1 MIGVSIV
8 DYNNSTSIF
17 RDVYI
22 PMAVAVTLIEPQYP
36 INVGHIARLMKNF
49 GLKSLY
55 FVRPHFDKAE
65 AAKYST
71 HGNDILIAAKSV
83 TLSQLRKKF
92 DVLIGTTAIQATSRL
107 NILRESINAEQLAK
121 IIHDS
126 STKDF
131 CILLGRE
138 SSGLNNEE
146 LELCNLV
153 VTIDTKTNYRTM
165 NVAHALAILLYEISK
180 LQPSELPVKKTK
192 KRVELASQK
201 DIDLL
206 LQYVSKLA
214 DAGNYDLHKKPLLEA
229 AAKKLLA
236 KSVPTTKDIM
246 LLMSLVRKSLLA
258 IERLRQK

>member
-1 MIGVSIV
+1 
-8 DYNNSTSIF
+8 
-17 RDVYI
+17 
-22 PMAVAVTLIEPQYP
+22 MAVAVALIEPQYP
-36 INVGHIARLMKNF
+36 VNVGHIARLMKNF

-55 FVRPHFDKAE
+55 FVRPHFDNVE
-65 AAKYST
+65 AIKYST
-71 HGNDILIAAKSV
+71 HGKDVLVAAKTV
-83 TLSQLRKKF
+83 TLRQLRKKF

-107 NILRESINAEQLAK
+107 NILRESINAEQIAN
-121 IIHDS
+121 IIHDA

-146 LELCNLV
+146 LEMCDLV
-153 VTIDTKTNYRTM
+153 VTIDTKTKYRTM

-180 LQPSELPVKKTK
+180 PKSELPVKKSK
-192 KRVELASQK
+192 KRVDLASQH

-206 LQYVSKLA
+206 LKYIIKLA

-236 KSVPTTKDIM
+236 KSVPTTKDVM
-246 LLMSLVRKSLLA
+246 LLVSLLRKNLLA
-258 IERLRQK
+258 IERLQQSK

>member
-1 MIGVSIV
+1 
-8 DYNNSTSIF
+8 
-17 RDVYI
+17 
-22 PMAVAVTLIEPQYP
+22 MAVAVALIEPQYP

-55 FVRPHFDKAE
+55 FVRPTFDKVE

-71 HGNDILIAAKSV
+71 HGNDVLVAAKTV
-83 TLSQLRKKF
+83 TLSELRKKF
-92 DVLIGTTAIQATSRL
+92 DILIGTTAIQAISRL
-107 NILRESINAEQLAK
+107 NILRESISAEQLAK

-165 NVAHALAILLYEISK
+165 NIAHALAIFLYEISK
-180 LQPSELPVKKTK
+180 LQPSELPVKKSK

>member
-1 MIGVSIV
+1 
-8 DYNNSTSIF
+8 
-17 RDVYI
+17 
-22 PMAVAVTLIEPQYP
+22 MAVAVTLIEPQYP

-55 FVRPHFDKAE
+55 FVRPHFNKAE

-71 HGNDILIAAKSV
+71 HGNDILIAAKTV
-83 TLSQLRKKF
+83 TLSQLRKK
-92 DVLIGTTAIQATSRL
+92 
-107 NILRESINAEQLAK
+107 SINAEQLAK

-153 VTIDTKTNYRTM
+153 VTIDTKTNYRTL
-165 NVAHALAILLYEISK
+165 NIAHALAILLYEISK
-180 LQPSELPVKKTK
+180 LQSSELPAIRSK

-229 AAKKLLA
+229 AVKKLLA

-246 LLMSLVRKSLLA
+246 LLMSLLRKSHLA

>member
-1 MIGVSIV
+1 M
-8 DYNNSTSIF
+8 T
-17 RDVYI
+17 
-22 PMAVAVTLIEPQYP
+22 VAVVLIEPQYP
-36 INVGHIARLMKNF
+36 INVGYIARLMKNF

-55 FVRPHFDKAE
+55 LVRPNFDKAE

-71 HGNDILIAAKSV
+71 HGNDVLIAAKTV
-83 TLSQLRKKF
+83 TLSELRKKF
-92 DVLIGTTAIQATSRL
+92 DILIGTTAIQAISRL
-107 NILRESINAEQLAK
+107 NILRESISAEQLAK
-121 IIHDS
+121 IIHGS

-153 VTIDTKTNYRTM
+153 VTIDTKTNYKTM

-180 LQPSELPVKKTK
+180 LQSSLEPAAKKSK
-192 KRVELASQK
+192 KMVDLASQK

-236 KSVPTTKDIM
+236 KSVPTTKDVM
-246 LLMSLVRKSLLA
+246 LLISLLRKSLLA
-258 IERLRQK
+258 IERGYGKK

>member
-1 MIGVSIV
+1 MTI
-8 DYNNSTSIF
+8 
-17 RDVYI
+17 
-22 PMAVAVTLIEPQYP
+22 AVTLIEPQYP
-36 INVGHIARLMKNF
+36 VNVGHIARLMKNF
-49 GLKSLY
+49 GLKRLY
-55 FVRPHFDKAE
+55 FVRPHFDKTE

-71 HGNDILIAAKSV
+71 HGNDVLIAAKSV

-92 DVLIGTTAIQATSRL
+92 DVLIGTTAIPASSRL
-107 NILRESINAEQLAK
+107 NILRGSINAEQLAK
-121 IIHDS
+121 IIYDS

-138 SSGLNNEE
+138 SSGLNNKE
-146 LELCNLV
+146 LKLCNLV

-180 LQPSELPVKKTK
+180 LRSSEPPVKKSK
-192 KRVELASQK
+192 KKVELASRK

-206 LQYVSKLA
+206 LHYVSKLA
-214 DAGNYDLHKKPLLEA
+214 DVGNYDLHKKPLLEA
-229 AAKKLLA
+229 AVNKVLA

-246 LLMSLVRKSLLA
+246 LLVSLLRKSHLA

>member
-1 MIGVSIV
+1 MTV
-8 DYNNSTSIF
+8 
-17 RDVYI
+17 
-22 PMAVAVTLIEPQYP
+22 AVALIEPQYP
-36 INVGHIARLMKNF
+36 VNVGHIARLMKNF
-49 GLKSLY
+49 GLESLY
-55 FVRPHFDKAE
+55 FVRPYFDKAE

-71 HGNDILIAAKSV
+71 HGNAILVAAKTV
-83 TLSQLRKKF
+83 TLRQLTKKF

-107 NILRESINAEQLAK
+107 NILRESISAEHLAS

-146 LELCNLV
+146 LKMCNLV

-180 LQPSELPVKKTK
+180 LQSELPVKKSK
-192 KRVELASQK
+192 KRVDLASQK
-201 DIDLL
+201 DIDLF

-229 AAKKLLA
+229 AAKTLMA
-236 KSVPTTKDIM
+236 KGMPTTKDIM
-246 LLMSLVRKSLLA
+246 LLVSLLRKSLLA
-258 IERLRQK
+258 IERSRHK

>member
-1 MIGVSIV
+1 M
-8 DYNNSTSIF
+8 T
-17 RDVYI
+17 
-22 PMAVAVTLIEPQYP
+22 VAVVLIEPQYP
-36 INVGHIARLMKNF
+36 INVGYIARLMKNF

-55 FVRPHFDKAE
+55 LVRPNFDKAE

-71 HGNDILIAAKSV
+71 HGNDVLVAAKTV
-83 TLSQLRKKF
+83 TLSELRKKF
-92 DVLIGTTAIQATSRL
+92 DILIGTTAIQAISRL
-107 NILRESINAEQLAK
+107 NILRESISAEQLAK

-180 LQPSELPVKKTK
+180 LQSSSELPAKKSK
-192 KRVELASQK
+192 KMVDLASQK

-229 AAKKLLA
+229 AAKKILA
-236 KSVPTTKDIM
+236 KSVPTTKDVM
-246 LLMSLVRKSLLA
+246 LLMSLLRKSLLA
-258 IERLRQK
+258 IERGYGKK

>member
-1 MIGVSIV
+1 
-8 DYNNSTSIF
+8 
-17 RDVYI
+17 
-22 PMAVAVTLIEPQYP
+22 MAVAVALIEPQYP

-71 HGNDILIAAKSV
+71 HGNDILIAAKTV

-92 DVLIGTTAIQATSRL
+92 DILIGTTAIQAISRL
-107 NILRESINAEQLAK
+107 NILRESISAEQLAK

-180 LQPSELPVKKTK
+180 LQSSSELPAKKSK
-192 KRVELASQK
+192 KMVDLASQK

-236 KSVPTTKDIM
+236 KSVPTTKDVM
-246 LLMSLVRKSLLA
+246 LLMSLLRKSLLA
-258 IERLRQK
+258 IERGYGKSK

>member
-1 MIGVSIV
+1 MVV
-8 DYNNSTSIF
+8 
-17 RDVYI
+17 
-22 PMAVAVTLIEPQYP
+22 AVALIEPQYP

-55 FVRPHFDKAE
+55 FVRPNFDKTE

-71 HGNDILIAAKSV
+71 HGNDVLVAAKTV
-83 TLSQLRKKF
+83 TLRQLRKKF
-92 DVLIGTTAIQATSRL
+92 DVLIGTTAIQAISRL
-107 NILRESINAEQLAK
+107 NILRESISAERLAK
-121 IIHDS
+121 IMHES

-146 LELCNLV
+146 LEICNLV

-180 LQPSELPVKKTK
+180 LKSKLPVKKSK
-192 KRVELASQK
+192 KRVDLASQK

-206 LQYVSKLA
+206 LQYVR
-214 DAGNYDLHKKPLLEA
+214 NKKPLLEA
-229 AAKKLLA
+229 ALKKLLA
-236 KSVPTTKDIM
+236 KSVPTTKDVM
-246 LLMSLVRKSLLA
+246 LLMSLLRKSLLA
-258 IERLRQK
+258 IERGYGKSKH

>member
-1 MIGVSIV
+1 MTI
-8 DYNNSTSIF
+8 
-17 RDVYI
+17 
-22 PMAVAVTLIEPQYP
+22 AVTLIEPQYP
-36 INVGHIARLMKNF
+36 VNVGHIARLMKNF

-55 FVRPHFDKAE
+55 FVRPHFDKTE

-92 DVLIGTTAIQATSRL
+92 DVLIGTTAIPASSRL
-107 NILRESINAEQLAK
+107 NILRGSINAEQLAK
-121 IIHDS
+121 IIYDS

-138 SSGLNNEE
+138 SSGLNNKE
-146 LELCNLV
+146 LKLCNLV

-180 LQPSELPVKKTK
+180 LRSSELPVKKSK
-192 KRVELASQK
+192 KKVELASRK

-206 LQYVSKLA
+206 LHYVSKLA

-229 AAKKLLA
+229 AVNKVLA

-246 LLMSLVRKSLLA
+246 LLVSLLRKSHLA

>member
-1 MIGVSIV
+1 MTI
-8 DYNNSTSIF
+8 
-17 RDVYI
+17 
-22 PMAVAVTLIEPQYP
+22 AVTLIEPQYP
-36 INVGHIARLMKNF
+36 VNVGHIARLMKNF

-55 FVRPHFDKAE
+55 FVRPHFDKTE

-92 DVLIGTTAIQATSRL
+92 DVLIGTTAIPASSRL
-107 NILRESINAEQLAK
+107 NILRGSINAEQLAK
-121 IIHDS
+121 IIYDS

-138 SSGLNNEE
+138 SSGLNNKE
-146 LELCNLV
+146 LKLCNLV

-180 LQPSELPVKKTK
+180 LRSSELPIKKSK
-192 KRVELASQK
+192 KKVELASRK

-206 LQYVSKLA
+206 LHYVSKLA

-229 AAKKLLA
+229 AVNKVLA

-246 LLMSLVRKSLLA
+246 LLVSLLRKSHLA

>member
-1 MIGVSIV
+1 
-8 DYNNSTSIF
+8 
-17 RDVYI
+17 
-22 PMAVAVTLIEPQYP
+22 MAVAVALIEPQYP
-36 INVGHIARLMKNF
+36 VNVGHIARLMKNF

-55 FVRPHFDKAE
+55 FVRPHFDNVE
-65 AAKYST
+65 AIKYST
-71 HGNDILIAAKSV
+71 HGKGVLVAAKTV
-83 TLSQLRKKF
+83 TLRQLRKKF

-107 NILRESINAEQLAK
+107 NILRESINAEQIAT
-121 IIHDS
+121 IIHDA

-146 LELCNLV
+146 LEMCDLV
-153 VTIDTKTNYRTM
+153 VTIDTKTKYRTM

-180 LQPSELPVKKTK
+180 LKSELPVKKSK
-192 KRVELASQK
+192 KRVDLASEH

-206 LQYVSKLA
+206 LKYIIKLA

-236 KSVPTTKDIM
+236 KSVPTTKDVM
-246 LLMSLVRKSLLA
+246 LLVSLLRKNLLA
-258 IERLRQK
+258 IERLQQSK

>member
-1 MIGVSIV
+1 
-8 DYNNSTSIF
+8 
-17 RDVYI
+17 
-22 PMAVAVTLIEPQYP
+22 VTL
-36 INVGHIARLMKNF
+36 G
-49 GLKSLY
+49 
-55 FVRPHFDKAE
+55 
-65 AAKYST
+65 
-71 HGNDILIAAKSV
+71 
-83 TLSQLRKKF
+83 QLRNKF

-107 NILRESINAEQLAK
+107 NILRESISAEQLAK
-121 IIHDS
+121 IIHDP
-126 STKDF
+126 STKNF

-180 LQPSELPVKKTK
+180 LKSELPVKKSK
-192 KRVELASQK
+192 KRVDLASQK

-236 KSVPTTKDIM
+236 KSVPTTKDVM
-246 LLMSLVRKSLLA
+246 LLMSLLRKSLLA
-258 IERLRQK
+258 IERGYGKSKY

>member
-1 MIGVSIV
+1 MTIAI
-8 DYNNSTSIF
+8 
-17 RDVYI
+17 
-22 PMAVAVTLIEPQYP
+22 TLIEPQYP
-36 INVGHIARLMKNF
+36 VNVGHIARLMKNF
-49 GLKSLY
+49 GLKKLY
-55 FVRPHFDKAE
+55 FVRPNFDKIE

-92 DVLIGTTAIQATSRL
+92 DVIVGTTAILGSSRL
-107 NILRESINAEQLAK
+107 NILRESISAEQLAK

-126 STKDF
+126 SIKDF

-146 LELCNLV
+146 LKLCNLV

-180 LQPSELPVKKTK
+180 LQSPELPVKMNK
-192 KRVELASQK
+192 KKIELASQK

-206 LQYVSKLA
+206 LQYVNKLA
-214 DAGNYDLHKKPLLEA
+214 DAGNYDLHKKPLLESA
-229 AAKKLLA
+229 VKKLLA
-236 KSVPTTKDIM
+236 KSVPTMKDIM
-246 LLMSLVRKSLLA
+246 LLVSLLRKSHLA
-258 IERLRQK
+258 IERLRQKNK

>member
-1 MIGVSIV
+1 MTI
-8 DYNNSTSIF
+8 
-17 RDVYI
+17 
-22 PMAVAVTLIEPQYP
+22 AVTLVEPQYP

-55 FVRPHFDKAE
+55 FVKPNFDKAE
-65 AAKYST
+65 ATKYST
-71 HGNDILIAAKSV
+71 HGNDILIAAKTV

-180 LQPSELPVKKTK
+180 LQLSSGLPAKKSK
-192 KRVELASQK
+192 KIVDLASKK

>member
-1 MIGVSIV
+1 MVV
-8 DYNNSTSIF
+8 
-17 RDVYI
+17 
-22 PMAVAVTLIEPQYP
+22 AVALIEPQYP

-55 FVRPHFDKAE
+55 FVRPNFDKTE

-71 HGNDILIAAKSV
+71 HGNDVLVAAKTV
-83 TLSQLRKKF
+83 TLRQLRKKF
-92 DVLIGTTAIQATSRL
+92 DVLIGTTAIQAISRL
-107 NILRESINAEQLAK
+107 NILRESISAERLAK

-180 LQPSELPVKKTK
+180 LQLSSELPAKKSK
-192 KRVELASQK
+192 KIVDLASKK

-246 LLMSLVRKSLLA
+246 LLMSLLRKSLLA
-258 IERLRQK
+258 IERGYAKNK

>member
-1 MIGVSIV
+1 MTI
-8 DYNNSTSIF
+8 
-17 RDVYI
+17 
-22 PMAVAVTLIEPQYP
+22 AVTLIEPQYP
-36 INVGHIARLMKNF
+36 VNVGHIARLMKNF

-55 FVRPHFDKAE
+55 FVRPHFDKTE

-71 HGNDILIAAKSV
+71 HGNDVLIAAKSV

-92 DVLIGTTAIQATSRL
+92 DVLIGTTAIPASSRL
-107 NILRESINAEQLAK
+107 NILRGSINAEQLAK
-121 IIHDS
+121 IIYDS

-138 SSGLNNEE
+138 SSGLNNKE
-146 LELCNLV
+146 LKLCNLV

-180 LQPSELPVKKTK
+180 LRSSEPPVKKSK
-192 KRVELASQK
+192 KKVELASRK

-206 LQYVSKLA
+206 LHYVSKLA

-229 AAKKLLA
+229 AVNKVLA

-246 LLMSLVRKSLLA
+246 LLVSLLRKSHLA

>member
-1 MIGVSIV
+1 
-8 DYNNSTSIF
+8 
-17 RDVYI
+17 
-22 PMAVAVTLIEPQYP
+22 MAVAVALIEPQYP
-36 INVGHIARLMKNF
+36 VNVGHIARLMKNF

-55 FVRPHFDKAE
+55 FVRPHFDKVE
-65 AAKYST
+65 AIKYST
-71 HGNDILIAAKSV
+71 HGKDVLVAAKTV
-83 TLSQLRKKF
+83 TLRQLRKKF

-107 NILRESINAEQLAK
+107 NILRESINAEQIAN
-121 IIHDS
+121 IIHDA

-146 LELCNLV
+146 LEMCDLV
-153 VTIDTKTNYRTM
+153 VTIDTKTKYRTM

-180 LQPSELPVKKTK
+180 LKSELPVKKSK
-192 KRVELASQK
+192 KRVDLASQH

-206 LQYVSKLA
+206 LKYIIKLA

-236 KSVPTTKDIM
+236 KSVPTTKDVM
-246 LLMSLVRKSLLA
+246 LLVSLLRKNLLA
-258 IERLRQK
+258 IERLQQSSTALT

>member
-1 MIGVSIV
+1 M
-8 DYNNSTSIF
+8 T
-17 RDVYI
+17 
-22 PMAVAVTLIEPQYP
+22 VAVVLIEPQYP
-36 INVGHIARLMKNF
+36 INVGYIARLMKNF

-55 FVRPHFDKAE
+55 LVRPNFDKAE

-71 HGNDILIAAKSV
+71 HGNDVLVAAKTV
-83 TLSQLRKKF
+83 TLSELRKKF
-92 DVLIGTTAIQATSRL
+92 DILIGTTAIQAISRL
-107 NILRESINAEQLAK
+107 NILRESISAEQLAK
-121 IIHDS
+121 IIHGS

-180 LQPSELPVKKTK
+180 LQSSSELPAKKSK
-192 KRVELASQK
+192 KMVDLASQK

-236 KSVPTTKDIM
+236 KSVPTTKDVM
-246 LLMSLVRKSLLA
+246 LLMSLLRKSLLA
-258 IERLRQK
+258 IERGYGKK

>member
-1 MIGVSIV
+1 MTI
-8 DYNNSTSIF
+8 
-17 RDVYI
+17 
-22 PMAVAVTLIEPQYP
+22 AVTLIEPQYP
-36 INVGHIARLMKNF
+36 VNVGHIARLMKNF

-55 FVRPHFDKAE
+55 FVRPHFDKTQ

-92 DVLIGTTAIQATSRL
+92 DVLIGTTAIPASSRL
-107 NILRESINAEQLAK
+107 NILRGSINAEQLAK
-121 IIHDS
+121 IIYDS

-138 SSGLNNEE
+138 SSGLNNKE
-146 LELCNLV
+146 LKLCNLV

-165 NVAHALAILLYEISK
+165 NVAHALAILLYEISR
-180 LQPSELPVKKTK
+180 LRSSEPPVKKSK
-192 KRVELASQK
+192 KKVELASRK

-206 LQYVSKLA
+206 LHYVSKLA

-229 AAKKLLA
+229 AVNKVLA

-246 LLMSLVRKSLLA
+246 LLVSLLRKSHLA

>member
-1 MIGVSIV
+1 MTI
-8 DYNNSTSIF
+8 
-17 RDVYI
+17 
-22 PMAVAVTLIEPQYP
+22 AVTLIEPQYP
-36 INVGHIARLMKNF
+36 VNVGHIARLMKNF

-55 FVRPHFDKAE
+55 FVRPHFDKTE

-92 DVLIGTTAIQATSRL
+92 DVLIGTTAIPASSRL
-107 NILRESINAEQLAK
+107 NILRGSINAEQLAK
-121 IIHDS
+121 IIYDS

-138 SSGLNNEE
+138 SSGLNNKE
-146 LELCNLV
+146 LKLCNLV

-180 LQPSELPVKKTK
+180 LRSSEPPVKKSK
-192 KRVELASQK
+192 KKVELASRK

-206 LQYVSKLA
+206 LHYVSKLA

-229 AAKKLLA
+229 AVNKVLA

-246 LLMSLVRKSLLA
+246 LLVSLLRKSHLA

>member
-1 MIGVSIV
+1 MTI
-8 DYNNSTSIF
+8 
-17 RDVYI
+17 
-22 PMAVAVTLIEPQYP
+22 AVTLIEPQYP
-36 INVGHIARLMKNF
+36 VNVGHIARLMNNF

-55 FVRPHFDKAE
+55 FVRPHFDKTE

-71 HGNDILIAAKSV
+71 HGNDVLIAAQSV

-92 DVLIGTTAIQATSRL
+92 DVLIGTTAIPASSRL
-107 NILRESINAEQLAK
+107 NILRGSINAEQLAK
-121 IIHDS
+121 IIYDS

-138 SSGLNNEE
+138 SSGLNNKE
-146 LELCNLV
+146 LKLCNLV

-180 LQPSELPVKKTK
+180 LRSSEPPVKKSK
-192 KRVELASQK
+192 KKVELASRK

-206 LQYVSKLA
+206 LHYVSKLA

-229 AAKKLLA
+229 AVNKVLA

-246 LLMSLVRKSLLA
+246 LLVSLLRKSHLA

>member
-1 MIGVSIV
+1 M
-8 DYNNSTSIF
+8 T
-17 RDVYI
+17 
-22 PMAVAVTLIEPQYP
+22 VAVVLIEPQYP
-36 INVGHIARLMKNF
+36 INVGYIARLMKNF

-55 FVRPHFDKAE
+55 LVRPNFDKAE

-71 HGNDILIAAKSV
+71 HGNDVLVAAKTV
-83 TLSQLRKKF
+83 TLSELRKKF
-92 DVLIGTTAIQATSRL
+92 DILIGTTAIQAISRL
-107 NILRESINAEQLAK
+107 NILRESISAEQLAK

-180 LQPSELPVKKTK
+180 LQPSSELPVKKSK
-192 KRVELASQK
+192 KVELASQK

-246 LLMSLVRKSLLA
+246 LLVSLLRKNHLA

>member
-1 MIGVSIV
+1 
-8 DYNNSTSIF
+8 
-17 RDVYI
+17 
-22 PMAVAVTLIEPQYP
+22 
-36 INVGHIARLMKNF
+36 
-49 GLKSLY
+49 LY

-71 HGNDILIAAKSV
+71 HGNDILIAAKTV

-92 DVLIGTTAIQATSRL
+92 DILIGTTAIQSTSRL

-165 NVAHALAILLYEISK
+165 NIAHALAIFLYEISK
-180 LQPSELPVKKTK
+180 LQPSELPVKKSK

-229 AAKKLLA
+229 AVKKLLA